1 MSAPRRRAA
10 TLAWTTAVVL
20 SAVTAWAAAETDTA
34 PREAPAEA
42 PAAPEA
48 APEPAPAPRTQPPKK
63 VDPDSLVV
71 PKTDTPEPR
80 QPATDVNKL
89 LRAELSMLA
98 ALEDLETNIVRRA
111 SELEDL
117 REQEKVVERDLGKM
131 AERFTTLTEKIDHAR
146 EQIHRRMRAMIQLKK
161 TEPYQVLFASGD
173 YATFMRRQRALET
186 LLGSDRTR
194 IDAYRTQLADWRRA
208 RDDLERRRQ
217 NLIRT
222 REAIEIMLQELEW
235 DREEKQA
242 LLASVRERSPFQKK
256 LSDEMNSVD
265 EELQAKVA
273 AMADRAHPRLWM
285 QETKGSL
292 SMPIRNG
299 RIVGNF
305 GIRVH
310 PKFGTRTVHRGI
322 DVVPDKWDGT
332 SPVEVRAIYW
342 GYVAFVGRL
351 RGLGTTV
358 IVDHTRG
365 YMTLYAHLET
375 TDVTVGQKVK
385 TSEGIGTMGDSGSLT
400 GKHLYMELRYEGKA
414 EDPRPWIQ

>member
-1 MSAPRRRAA
+1 MNALRRCLVLAALLPAVALGSMALGAPDAA
-10 TLAWTTAVVL
+10 KP
-20 SAVTAWAAAETDTA
+20 AAE
-34 PREAPAEA
+34 PEPAA
-42 PAAPEA
+42 PAAPAKPA
-48 APEPAPAPRTQPPKK
+48 AK
-63 VDPDSLVV
+63 VDPDTLVV
-71 PKTDTPEPR
+71 PKTDPPEQR

-89 LRAELSMLA
+89 LRAELSMLVT
-98 ALEDLETNIVRRA
+98 LEDLETNIIRRA
-111 SELEDL
+111 SELENL

-131 AERFTTLTEKIDHAR
+131 AERFTKLTEKIDGAR
-146 EQIHRRMRAMIQLKK
+146 ELVHRRMRAMIQLKR

-173 YATFMRRQRALET
+173 YATFRRRERALQT
-186 LLGSDRTR
+186 LLESDRTR
-194 IDAYRTQLADWRRA
+194 VDAYRSQLADWRRS

-217 NLIRT
+217 NLVRT

-242 LLASVRERSPFQKK
+242 LLESVRERSPFQKK

-265 EELQAKVA
+265 EELQQKVA

-299 RIVGNF
+299 RITGGF

-322 DVVPDKWDGT
+322 DVAPDKWDGE

-342 GYVAFVGRL
+342 GYVAYVGRL

-358 IVDHTRG
+358 IIDHTRG
-365 YMTLYAHLET
+365 YMTLYAHLDT
-375 TDVTVGQKVK
+375 TQVKVGQKVK
-385 TSEGIGTMGDSGSLT
+385 TGEGIGTMGDSGSLT
-400 GKHLYMELRYEGKA
+400 CKHLYMELRYEGKA